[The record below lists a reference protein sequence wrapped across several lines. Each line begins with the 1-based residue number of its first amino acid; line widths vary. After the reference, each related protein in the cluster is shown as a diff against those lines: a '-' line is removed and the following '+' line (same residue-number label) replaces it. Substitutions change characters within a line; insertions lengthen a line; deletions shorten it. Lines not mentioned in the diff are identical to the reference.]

1 MGFVMKKYIFFIF
14 LLAQTAYF
22 SSLSCCP
29 CGFSPEDQR
38 PFFEQ
43 YDIKNTPNTR
53 QEEKE
58 Q

>member
-14 LLAQTAYF
+14 TLMQPAYF
-22 SSLSCCP
+22 SDLSCCP
-29 CGFSPEDQR
+29 CSFSLVDQR

-43 YDIKNTPNTR
+43 YDIKNTSDTP
-53 QEEKE
+53 QIEEE